1 MKNSQKQQL
10 TRVGVFYDGNYF
22 YHVSNYYFYS
32 HPRHARISISGL
44 HEFIREKVCEME
56 FPTAPY
62 DEIQRC
68 RVVDSH
74 YFRGRLSAKE
84 ASSRGNILY
93 YDRLFDDVL
102 MAQGVTTHYLPVKSF
117 DGKKEEKSV
126 DTWLSLEAY
135 EMAMFKKFDVV
146 VLIACDGD
154 YVPLVRKLS
163 SLGIRV
169 MLLAWDFEYKDDA
182 GFSRITRTSQD
193 LISEV
198 AYPLVMTYEIG
209 EEEHSDNDIINAL
222 FVPPTPTSIINENIN
237 GAEAPDYVEEPNDDV
252 YTGEILS
259 LKKGYGFIRY
269 EPNNLFFHWTYVIQ
283 GDFNTLS
290 EGDEVKYRLARNN
303 MGALIAVDVECVGVT
318 QDDI

>member
-1 MKNSQKQQL
+1 MKNSQKSRL
-10 TRVGVFYDGNYF
+10 TRIGVFYDGNYF

-32 HPRHARISISGL
+32 HARHARISISGL

-56 FPTAPY
+56 FPDTAY
-62 DEIQRC
+62 DEIPRC

-135 EMAMFKKFDVV
+135 EMAIYKRYDVV

-154 YVPLVRKLS
+154 YVPLARKLS
-163 SLGIRV
+163 SLGVRV
-169 MLLAWDFEYKDDA
+169 MLLSWDFEYKDDA
-182 GFSRITRTSQD
+182 GFTRITRTSQD
-193 LISEV
+193 LMSEV
-198 AYPLVMTYEIG
+198 AYPVIMTYEIG
-209 EEEHSDNDIINAL
+209 EDEHSDRDVINAL
-222 FVPPTPTSIINENIN
+222 FVPPTPTAIINENIT
-237 GAEAPDYVEEPNDDV
+237 GEMPEYIEEPTDEV
-252 YTGEILS
+252 LTGEVLS

-269 EPNNLFFHWTYVIQ
+269 EPNNLFFHWTYVIS
-283 GDFNTLS
+283 GDFNDMM
-290 EGDEVKYRLARNN
+290 EGDRVRYRLARNN
-303 MGALIAVDVECVGVT
+303 MGALIAVDVECL
-318 QDDI
+318 